1 MQGSTFRRFALVA
14 WIMQA
19 LIIVSGAAVRLTEA
33 GLGCEDWPTCND
45 ERVLPEWQLHGL
57 IEFGNRLIS
66 GVVALSAVAVLVAAY
81 RRRPRRPD
89 LIGYAWAVVG
99 GTVAQVV
106 LGGITVLADLHPIVV
121 SVHFLVSMGLLW
133 AAQVLWFRAGPGR
146 DAGTGTD
153 GWSGGR
159 TSSSPTEARWDQL
172 LVRMQLALATVV
184 LLSGTVVTGSGPN
197 SGDARADRLGF
208 DLETVARIHSFFVWC
223 LVASVVVLAVIL
235 ARRRSFGASPL
246 AEPAVAAATAASGP
260 GSATGPDRPSS
271 GLGRGA
277 GFTVVQWLLVA
288 VVAQGAVGYTQFAL
302 GVPPLLV
309 ELHIVGAVIVWS
321 LAILLH
327 LHHAETAPVERRR
340 VETPSEHRHHPDRAD
355 PSVAEN
361 AADNGTDSGSG
372 NGSRTNQ
379 RNEPAGR

>member
-66 GVVALSAVAVLVAAY
+66 GVVALSAVAVLIAAY

-146 DAGTGTD
+146 DAD
-153 GWSGGR
+153 R
-159 TSSSPTEARWDQL
+159 IEARRDQL
-172 LVRMQLALATVV
+172 LVRLQLVLATVV

-223 LVASVVVLAVIL
+223 LVASVVVLAVTL
-235 ARRRSFGASPL
+235 ARRRSLGPSPL
-246 AEPAVAAATAASGP
+246 AESAVAASTAPSGP
-260 GSATGPDRPSS
+260 GSATGTDRPPS
-271 GLGRGA
+271 GLGQEA
-277 GFTVVQWLLVA
+277 GFTVERWLLVA

-309 ELHIVGAVIVWS
+309 ELHIIGAVIVWS

-327 LHHAETAPVERRR
+327 LHHTETTPVERRLI
-340 VETPSEHRHHPDRAD
+340 ETPGEHRHQPGRAD

-361 AADNGTDSGSG
+361 VADNGADNAAGT
-372 NGSRTNQ
+372 GSRTSQ

>member
-1 MQGSTFRRFALVA
+1 MQGTTFRKYALVA

-19 LIIVSGAAVRLTEA
+19 LIVVSGAAVRLTEA

-45 ERVLPEWQLHGL
+45 EQVLPEWQLHGL

-133 AAQVLWFRAGPGR
+133 AAQVLWYRAGPGR
-146 DAGTGTD
+146 DRDQNPDPDRVSERAAGLESQAGRATAAEPTG
-153 GWSGGR
+153 
-159 TSSSPTEARWDQL
+159 PRWEQL
-172 LVRMQLALATVV
+172 LVRIQLSLATLV

-197 SGDARADRLGF
+197 SGDARAERLGF
-208 DLETVARIHSFFVWC
+208 DLETVARVHSFFVWC
-223 LVASVVVLAVIL
+223 LVASVVALAVRL
-235 ARRRSFGASPL
+235 GRNRSSGP
-246 AEPAVAAATAASGP
+246 PAASED
-260 GSATGPDRPSS
+260 TR
-271 GLGRGA
+271 
-277 GFTVVQWLLVA
+277 FTIVAWLLVA
-288 VVAQGAVGYTQFAL
+288 VVAQGAVGYTQFAI

-309 ELHIVGAVIVWS
+309 ELHIAGAIIVWS

-327 LHHAETAPVERRR
+327 LHQSDTDPAIP
-340 VETPSEHRHHPDRAD
+340 HRTGESASD
-355 PSVAEN
+355 
-361 AADNGTDSGSG
+361 AADGHQPGRAEDPVAGNGTELD
-372 NGSRTNQ
+372 R